1 MTLVRLLPFI
11 IGSYIDDDDVHWD
24 CYCLLWLICDLVCT
38 NKVYP
43 DDSTRLAWII
53 KAYLECFTF
62 LYPHINVTPKMHYL
76 IHLPEQMEL

>member
-1 MTLVRLLPFI
+1 MTLVFPLPFI
-11 IGSYIDDDDVHWD
+11 IGSYIDVMCIGIATV
-24 CYCLLWLICDLVCT
+24 CYGSFVTWFVLIKYTTQTAC
-38 NKVYP
+38 
-43 DDSTRLAWII
+43 II